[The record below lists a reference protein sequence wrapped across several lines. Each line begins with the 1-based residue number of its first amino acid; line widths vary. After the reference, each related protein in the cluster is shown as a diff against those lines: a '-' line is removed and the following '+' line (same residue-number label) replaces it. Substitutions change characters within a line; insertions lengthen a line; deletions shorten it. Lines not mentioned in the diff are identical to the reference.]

1 MNSLDDLHDA
11 LGELERRAA
20 TANAAYA
27 ARTEWAAAQ
36 PAADGNRRSQRRV
49 VAPAPRP
56 RRLAVVTAVAVVT
69 LVVVGGGVAAWQLWP
84 TSSGGTALAPGSPST
99 SAGADTPDATR
110 PPHANAD
117 ASGIVADPEAP
128 PAPLLAI
135 YEDYQCP
142 YCAEVHRTMSPVIA
156 QAVAGHSIRVEY
168 RTMTFLDMV
177 NAGDATA
184 DTGQSSSRAA
194 NAAACAD
201 GVDHFVAY
209 HDYLF
214 EHQPEEGTG
223 YSEQFLRADAPAAV
237 GLTGQDLA
245 DFQRCYDAR
254 QFGDFVA
261 GVHSAAIQAGI
272 NGTPTYVLDGVT
284 LALTTAEALQSEID
298 ATLAGATPRVAVPAV
313 VPSARPGPVTITDC
327 IVGDRLVNSRE
338 NPPMVTFNNITIKGK
353 ASNTGQQGV
362 VYRITITLIADP
374 ASGQPLAQTGWSLPV
389 AAGTTLH
396 WQGMVTGVGISSLA
410 GETTGNTVVCS
421 LESVTS
427 ATLPGPDVPRLPATA
442 DELAQSFQEALAG
455 SGTVSANLSRSGVLS
470 DYSVTGWSCPA
481 TVAQDDAACAATAT
495 DVQPAMFLGG
505 TLTGNDGRTGDF
517 KLSVFYVEPT
527 TGEWGCGSGADPSC
541 RVTTLADG
549 SKLQSIEVPFD
560 NVGVG
565 YEVDLKRSD
574 GVDLSLMALP
584 PGTGQN
590 GADGLTP
597 PLTLAQL
604 EQAVTALRW

>member
-284 LALTTAEALQSEID
+284 VALTTAEALQSDID
-298 ATLAGATPRVAVPAV
+298 AALAGRGPTAAVPAV
-313 VPSARPGPVTITDC
+313 VSNATPGPVAITAC
-327 IVGDRLVNSRE
+327 VVGDRQLISDVS
-338 NPPMVTFNNITIKGK
+338 PPTVQFNDITISGT
-353 ASNTGQQGV
+353 AQNPSQRAI
-362 VYRITITLIADP
+362 VYRLNVSLTDT
-374 ASGQPLAQTGWSLPV
+374 ASGHPLGGPSWSVPV
-389 AAGTTLH
+389 AAGSTVH
-396 WQGMVTGVGISSLA
+396 WQGMVTGLGVTNPA
-410 GETTGNTVVCS
+410 VQTTGNTVACS
-421 LESVTS
+421 LESVNVS
-427 ATLPGPDVPRLPATA
+427 TLPGPDLPRLPATA
-442 DELAQSFQEALAG
+442 DELARSLQEVLDGAA
-455 SGTVSANLSRSGVLS
+455 TVTGNPSRSGASVLR

-481 TVAQDDAACAATAT
+481 TAAQDDEACGAGATQ
-495 DVQPAMFLGG
+495 VQPPMFLGG
-505 TLTGNDGRTGDF
+505 SLTASDGRTGDF
-517 KLSVFYVEPT
+517 KLMTDYAVPT
-527 TGEWGCGSGADPSC
+527 AESHCPPDADPSC

-549 SKLQSIEVPFD
+549 STLWSIEAHFD
-560 NVGVG
+560 NGGVG
-565 YEVDLKRSD
+565 YEAMLVRSD
-574 GVDLSLMALP
+574 GVEINLTAYP
-584 PGTGQN
+584 PDTGKN
-590 GADGLTP
+590 RADGLTP